1 MSPLIHVPFSWQRR
15 LWQAALAALLF
26 LQAGMAAAQSFD
38 RHAESLRYQQWLRD
52 FQQDLLRLRDSADPK
67 QADIDAL
74 FARSVVPG
82 SRATA
87 LMRNLATAAPGRTGG
102 EIHFASIQRV
112 FLAVLSDGVIA
123 GDGGIFPDTHAVYKK
138 DVLHVRYL
146 HVDGGG
152 RLERYFSDPAVFKP
166 YRLPDAG
173 VYQRDVYPFLLF
185 EERDGKLRLGGVSR
199 EFWDLVRFMDA
210 QQYA

>member
-1 MSPLIHVPFSWQRR
+1 MSPLIRVIFPWQRR
-15 LWQAALAALLF
+15 LWQLAFVALLF

-38 RHAESLRYQQWLRD
+38 RHAENLRYQQWLRD
-52 FQQDLLRLRDSADPK
+52 FRQDLLRLRDSADPA

-74 FARSVVPG
+74 FARTVVPG
-82 SRATA
+82 SRATT
-87 LMRNLATAAPGRTGG
+87 LLRKLAAAAPDRTRG
-102 EIHFASIQRV
+102 EIHFAGIQRV
-112 FLAVLSDGVIA
+112 FLAVLSDSIVA
-123 GDGGIFPDTHAVYKK
+123 GDGGIYPDTHAAYQK

-185 EERDGKLRLGGVSR
+185 EERDGKLRLGGVSK